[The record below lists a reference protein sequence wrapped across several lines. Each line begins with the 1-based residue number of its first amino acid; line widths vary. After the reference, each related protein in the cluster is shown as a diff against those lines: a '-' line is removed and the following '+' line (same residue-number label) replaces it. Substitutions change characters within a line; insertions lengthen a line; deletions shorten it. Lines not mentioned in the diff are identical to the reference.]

1 MGEGARGLWS
11 VNAFL
16 VSSGFSRDSEP
27 RGYGHI
33 HKCMCMHLSLS
44 LFIYLSTGLLTY
56 LPMYLHEEIYYKEQ
70 ALLIMEVSSPMICC
84 LLAGD
89 PGKQILIELKGLR
102 ARES

>member
-1 MGEGARGLWS
+1 
-11 VNAFL
+11 
-16 VSSGFSRDSEP
+16 
-27 RGYGHI
+27 
-33 HKCMCMHLSLS
+33 MCMHLSLS